1 MLICNRILNII
12 KKDIYN
18 KLNEDSSIRYYNIP
32 IDITYRLKSF
42 NRIINKIKNKH
53 KTPKD
58 IIGFRIIYN
67 NDNEDISY
75 KILNNLERNYIVMKD
90 SYKDYIVNK
99 KENDYQSLHLV
110 IIVKNIPIEIQIRNS
125 EMDYISKYGKAS
137 DYH

>member
-1 MLICNRILNII
+1 MKICNIILTSI

-18 KLNEDSSIRYYNIP
+18 KLNEDSTIRYYNTS

-53 KTPKD
+53 KSPKD

-90 SYKDYIVNK
+90 SFKDYIVNK
-99 KENDYQSLHLV
+99 KENDYQSLHII

-137 DYH
+137 DYQ